1 MSFSINEVQIDTV
14 SSFKFWGIMLNEHLT
29 WKAHANMITF
39 KLSKVVG
46 IIIKLKYVYL
56 KAALM
61 TLYTSLFLSH
71 INYGLL
77 LWGTD
82 ITRAFLLQKKMI
94 RIITGSEYR
103 AHSEPLFKA
112 SELLTITDLF
122 NLKLLKFYYKLSYQ
136 FLPKYFNGYLDV
148 IRADVPYNYTL
159 RQAARPLIR
168 LPRVRHVFA
177 LAQSTVLYQPI
188 KLINETHNTNPNIL
202 EKIDQKSHTLQGFSF
217 NVTQIYL

>member
-1 MSFSINEVQIDTV
+1 
-14 SSFKFWGIMLNEHLT
+14 
-29 WKAHANMITF
+29 MITI

-46 IIIKLKYVYL
+46 IINKLKYVYPE
-56 KAALM
+56 AALM
-61 TLYTSLFLSH
+61 TLYTSVFLSH

-82 ITRAFLLQKKMI
+82 IAKAFLLQKKMI

-112 SELLTITDLF
+112 SELLTIPDLF
-122 NLKLLKFYYKLSYQ
+122 NLKLLKLYYKLSYQ

-177 LAQSTVLYQPI
+177 QST
-188 KLINETHNTNPNIL
+188 H
-202 EKIDQKSHTLQGFSF
+202 
-217 NVTQIYL
+217 